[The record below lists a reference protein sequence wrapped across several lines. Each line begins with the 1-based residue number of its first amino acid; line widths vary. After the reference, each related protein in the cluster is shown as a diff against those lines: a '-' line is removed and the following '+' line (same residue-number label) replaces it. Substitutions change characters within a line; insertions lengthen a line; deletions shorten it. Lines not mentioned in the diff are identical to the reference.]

1 MALLLPLPLQLPLQW
16 AGRLWSVPV
25 PSEIT
30 DNRAQWIWAQMFVV
44 TAGSEKQA
52 WEAVL
57 RHQFPGIG
65 WSASSSAPFKPR
77 PFSFASSGSAPS
89 AEPYKSSPSSPYCSR
104 SHAASRTK
112 PSPSGS
118 GAASGSGGPRRPPLP
133 RATSSAS
140 SHSAHRKPV
149 ALPGSKQRAT
159 PRTEGWL
166 GSTSTRPPA
175 PLPARTS

>member
-1 MALLLPLPLQLPLQW
+1 MALPLPLPLQLPLQW
-16 AGRLWSVPV
+16 AGRLWSVAV

-30 DNRAQWIWAQMFVV
+30 DNRAQWIWAQMFVA

-65 WSASSSAPFKPR
+65 WSASSPAPFKPL
-77 PFSFASSGSAPS
+77 PYSFAFPGPG
-89 AEPYKSSPSSPYCSR
+89 PWLYKSSPSSPYCSR

-149 ALPGSKQRAT
+149 ALPGSKPRAT

-166 GSTSTRPPA
+166 GSTSTRPPTSV
-175 PLPARTS
+175 PARPS